1 MSAWRIGTLSDS
13 DRSRHGFRMRL
24 PRDPGAAASGRHRLA
39 KFLGARGWGKPG
51 EATPLDDAILMA
63 NELITNAVKHGAGGI
78 SLSIEYDESEKLMV
92 AVEDEG
98 VFPMARRGFDSGTI
112 RVRGLGLVA
121 RLADRWGI
129 ESGPTTRVWF
139 ELALS

>member
-1 MSAWRIGTLSDS
+1 
-13 DRSRHGFRMRL
+13 MRL
-24 PRDPGAAASGRHRLA
+24 PRDPGAAASGRHRLV

-51 EATPLDDAILMA
+51 EATPVDDAILMA

-78 SLSIEYDESEKLMV
+78 SMSVEYDEPDKLIV

-98 VFPMARRGFDSGTI
+98 VFPLARRGFDSGTI

>member
-1 MSAWRIGTLSDS
+1 MK
-13 DRSRHGFRMRL
+13 L
-24 PRDPGAAASGRHRLA
+24 PREPGAAASGRHRLA

-51 EATPLDDAILMA
+51 EATPVDDAILLT
-63 NELITNAVKHGAGGI
+63 NELITNAIKHGDGHI
-78 SLSIEYDESEKLMV
+78 SLTIEYDEPDRLCV

-98 VFPMARRGFDSGTI
+98 SFPLARRGFDAGSI

-121 RLADRWGI
+121 RVADRWGI

-139 ELALS
+139 ELVRTGA

>member
-1 MSAWRIGTLSDS
+1 
-13 DRSRHGFRMRL
+13 MRL

>member
-1 MSAWRIGTLSDS
+1 
-13 DRSRHGFRMRL
+13 MRL

-51 EATPLDDAILMA
+51 EATPVDDAILMA
-63 NELITNAVKHGAGGI
+63 NELISNAIKHGAGDI
-78 SLSIEYDESEKLMV
+78 SLTIEYDKSDKLTV

-98 VFPMARRGFDSGTI
+98 VFPLARRGFDSGSI